1 MRPAMDEQQFW
12 QGLDEL
18 VAGSSLVLDRPR
30 GVSHPRYPSR
40 VYPLDY
46 GYLEG
51 THAADGGG
59 IDVWVGSEPERGVTG
74 MICSVDLL
82 KQDAE
87 LKILLGCTA
96 GEVEQILAVHNQG
109 ASAALLVQRPALD
122 VD

>member
-1 MRPAMDEQQFW
+1 MDELQFW

-18 VAGSSLVLDRPR
+18 VAGSKLVLDRPC
-30 GVSHPRYPSR
+30 GASHPRYPDWI
-40 VYPLDY
+40 YPLDY

-59 IDVWVGSEPERGVTG
+59 IDVWVGGEPDRGVTG
-74 MICSVDLL
+74 VICSVDLV

-96 GEVEQILAVHNQG
+96 GEADQILAVHNQG
-109 ASAALLVQRPALD
+109 ASAALLVQRPELG